1 MRRNKKLKEEESDPL
16 EVTVANDFWQ
26 KIASQSGQRIS
37 DLINHLYS
45 TNWLYHVNCLFA
57 VKGKWPMPLSL

>member
-16 EVTVANDFWQ
+16 EVTMANDFRQ
-26 KIASQSGQRIS
+26 VIASQSGQRIS

-45 TNWLYHVNCLFA
+45 TQLA
-57 VKGKWPMPLSL
+57 MPYQLSVLL